1 MPDRTSPDFRNRMLS
16 ELQDMAG
23 NIRNFL
29 FTSNL
34 RGIKLLDPAGV
45 LKNHREEDSWDNDPV
60 HPKNKIYE
68 EMAKLSVTLC
78 EQAGEI
84 NIKKRPRRGSDGSGG
99 PTVRAGTAPDLH
111 GRSDSPSERPPGSR
125 ATHSGRR
132 GHPGGG
138 NSGRGMRGFSFGAV
152 DVRTLD
158 AANTAGDREPRR
170 HRQEMVAGMRAE
182 LAAAAAMEEDAA
194 AQEAAT
200 TAALCEEEA
209 VEAELAAAAGIR
221 EAAATTATKFMLFF

>member
-1 MPDRTSPDFRNRMLS
+1 VLLNALKPLLTLGLAKGGVLGFPLPLYLTNGCCTDPDHMPDRSSPDYKNRMLS

-45 LKNHREEDSWDNDPV
+45 LKNHREEDSWDSDPV
-60 HPKNKIYE
+60 HPKSKIYE

-84 NIKKRPRRGSDGSGG
+84 NIKKRPRRDSDGSGG
-99 PTVRAGTAPDLH
+99 PTARAGTAPDLH
-111 GRSDSPSERPPGSR
+111 SRSDDPSERPPGSR

-132 GHPGGG
+132 GHPG
-138 NSGRGMRGFSFGAV
+138 SGTS
-152 DVRTLD
+152 
-158 AANTAGDREPRR
+158 
-170 HRQEMVAGMRAE
+170 
-182 LAAAAAMEEDAA
+182 
-194 AQEAAT
+194 
-200 TAALCEEEA
+200 
-209 VEAELAAAAGIR
+209 
-221 EAAATTATKFMLFF
+221 